1 MQFQHPEILY
11 FLWLLIIPIL
21 VHLFQL
27 QKFVKVPFTN
37 VAFLQKIIQDSR
49 QSSRLKKWLLLATR
63 LLLLLAILFTFS
75 KPYYSDDK
83 STKNEKI
90 ILYLDNSLST
100 QAKGEKGFL
109 LQVAA
114 KEIIENA
121 PQSNTYSLLSNDAFY
136 NGISFSELKKIVL
149 ELKYSSKKPSLKS
162 ILLKIDA
169 LSNKQ
174 TKTLNETIL
183 ISDFQ
188 NTYNNEFTNVTPLFS
203 IIKLIES
210 QKNNISIDSVF
221 TSNSMNET
229 TVHVVVKNQG
239 PPKKNVPIAL
249 YDDQELSSK
258 QSFSIDENATKTIL
272 FSIQKK
278 EEFKGKISITFSD
291 TFSFDNSFYFILKN
305 DKKIDVLVVGNET
318 DFLSKI
324 YTDDEFNF
332 TQNTPENINYNLIP
346 KQDILILYEL
356 EKISEIL
363 SKSVQDFILKNGSVV
378 VIPNP
383 NSDINSYNQFLQKF
397 SSTTISSKQIDSLKI
412 TNINEN
418 HPFFKNV
425 FLKKVENFQYPT
437 VNHFYEINS
446 KNDSKMVTYENNLSF
461 LSRINSSSG
470 ALYVFTSAI
479 NKKNSTFQNSPL
491 IVPIFYNFGKFSFIQ
506 SQLYYYLDE
515 ENKIDI
521 DIQLQKDEILDISN
535 TATKFIPI
543 QQTFQNKVTLTT
555 NENPTDAGFYT
566 VKKKDEIIKT
576 IAFNNPKE
584 ESLLQFLDVTQLEK
598 TNPNITV
605 SDTVSSVFKNIKKK
619 NEVQSLWKWFLAV
632 AIVSLFSEILILKF
646 YKP

>member
-1 MQFQHPEILY
+1 MQFKNPEILY

-49 QSSRLKKWLLLATR
+49 KSSRLKKWLILATR
-63 LLLLLAILFTFS
+63 MLLLSAILFAFS
-75 KPYYSDDK
+75 QPFFSDDK

-90 ILYLDNSLST
+90 IVYLDNSLST

-121 PQSNTYSLLSNDAFY
+121 PQSNTYSLLTNDEFY
-136 NGISFSELKKIVL
+136 DDISFSELKKLVL
-149 ELKYSSKKPSLKS
+149 ELNYSSKKPSLNS

-169 LSNKQ
+169 LSKKQ

-188 NTYNNEFTNVTPLFS
+188 NIYNNEFTNVTPPFS
-203 IIKLIES
+203 VIKLTES

-221 TSNSMNET
+221 TSNSMDET
-229 TVHVVVKNQG
+229 TLHVVVKNQG
-239 PPKKNVPIAL
+239 SSKQNVPIAL
-249 YDDQELSSK
+249 YNEKELSSK
-258 QSFSIDENATKTIL
+258 QSFSIEENSTKTIL

-278 EEFKGKISITFSD
+278 EAFNGKISISSSD
-291 TFSFDNSFYFILKN
+291 TFSFDNTFYFHLKTA
-305 DKKIDVLVVGNET
+305 KKINVLAIGNEV

-324 YTDDEFNF
+324 YTEDEFNF
-332 TQNTPENINYNLIP
+332 TQNLSENINYNLIP
-346 KQDILILYEL
+346 KQEILILFEL

-363 SKSVQDFILKNGSVV
+363 SKSVQDFISKSGSVV

-397 SSTTISSKQIDSLKI
+397 SSSTFSNKNIDSLKI
-412 TNINEN
+412 TNIIES

-425 FLKKVENFQYPT
+425 FSKKVENFQYPT

-446 KNDSKMVTYENNLSF
+446 KNDTKMVTFENNSSF
-461 LSRINSSSG
+461 LSQINIPSG

-479 NKKNSTFQNSPL
+479 NKKNSSFQNSPL
-491 IVPIFYNFGKFSFIQ
+491 IVPIFYNFGKFSFLQ
-506 SQLYYYLDE
+506 SQLYYFLDD
-515 ENKIDI
+515 ENKIDV
-521 DIQLQKDEILDISN
+521 DIQLQKDEILEISN
-535 TATKFIPI
+535 TTTTFIPI

-555 NENPTDAGFYT
+555 KENPSEAGFYNIN
-566 VKKKDEIIKT
+566 KKGEIIET
-576 IAFNNPKE
+576 IAFNTPKE
-584 ESLLQFLDVTQLEK
+584 ESLLQFLDVAQLEK

-605 SDTVSSVFKNIKKK
+605 SDAVSTVFKNIKKK
-619 NEVQSLWKWFLAV
+619 NEVQSLWKWFLAL
-632 AIVSLFSEILILKF
+632 AIVSLFLEILILKF

>member
-1 MQFQHPEILY
+1 MQFKNPEILY

-49 QSSRLKKWLLLATR
+49 KSSRLKKWLILATR
-63 LLLLLAILFTFS
+63 MLLLSAILFTFS
-75 KPYYSDDK
+75 QPFFSDEKNTK
-83 STKNEKI
+83 SEKI
-90 ILYLDNSLST
+90 ILYIDNSLST

-109 LQVAA
+109 LQNAA

-121 PQSNTYSLLSNDAFY
+121 PQSTTYSLLTNNEFY
-136 NGISFSELKKIVL
+136 DDISFSELKKLVL
-149 ELKYSSKKPSLKS
+149 ELDYSSKKPSLAS
-162 ILLKIDA
+162 VLLKIDA
-169 LSNKQ
+169 LSKKQ
-174 TKTLNETIL
+174 INTLNETIL

-188 NTYNNEFTNVTPLFS
+188 NTYNNVFTNVTPPFS
-203 IIKLIES
+203 VIKLFES

-221 TSNSMNET
+221 TSNSLDET
-229 TVHVVVKNQG
+229 TLHVIVKNQG
-239 PPKKNVPIAL
+239 ASKKNVPIAL
-249 YDDQELSSK
+249 YNEKELSSK
-258 QSFSIDENATKTIL
+258 QSFSIEENATKTIL

-278 EEFKGKISITFSD
+278 KEFKGKINITFSD

-305 DKKIDVLVVGNET
+305 DKKIDVLTIGNET
-318 DFLSKI
+318 DFMLKI
-324 YTDDEFNF
+324 YTKDEFNF
-332 TQNTPENINYNLIP
+332 IQNLPENINYNLLP
-346 KQDILILYEL
+346 KQDVLILYEI

-363 SKSVQDFILKNGSVV
+363 SKSIQDFISKSGSVV
-378 VIPNP
+378 IVPNP
-383 NSDINSYNQFLQKF
+383 NSDINSYNQLLQKF
-397 SSTTISSKQIDSLKI
+397 SSSTFSSKNIDSLKI

-425 FLKKVENFQYPT
+425 FSKKVENFQYPT

-446 KNDSKMVTYENNLSF
+446 KNDSKMVTFENNSSF
-461 LSRINSSSG
+461 LSQINIPSG

-479 NKKNSTFQNSPL
+479 DKKNSSFQNSPL
-491 IVPIFYNFGKFSFIQ
+491 IVPIFYNFGKFSFLQ
-506 SQLYYYLDE
+506 SQLHYYLDE
-515 ENKIDI
+515 ENKIDV
-521 DIQLQKDEILDISN
+521 DIQLQKDEILEISN
-535 TATKFIPI
+535 ATSTFIPI

-555 NENPTDAGFYT
+555 NQNPTEAGFYT
-566 VKKKDEIIKT
+566 IKKNDEIIKT

-584 ESLLQFLDVTQLEK
+584 ESLLQFLDVAQLEK

-619 NEVQSLWKWFLAV
+619 NEVQSLWKWFLAL
-632 AIVSLFSEILILKF
+632 AIVSLFLEILILKF